1 MTLECSPTST
11 QQVCDGIV
19 MELSRNMLEERGEK
33 RSQLCRGSDF
43 QYALLA
49 HLISDFSCKTDISC

>member
-1 MTLECSPTST
+1 
-11 QQVCDGIV
+11 